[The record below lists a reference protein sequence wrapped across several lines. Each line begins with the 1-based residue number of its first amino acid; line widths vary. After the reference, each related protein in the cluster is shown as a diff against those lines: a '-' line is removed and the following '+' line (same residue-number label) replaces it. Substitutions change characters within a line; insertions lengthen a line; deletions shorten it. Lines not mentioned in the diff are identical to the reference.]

1 MLVVPHQET
10 TMAIAIT
17 VQQFL
22 NASRLPFDV
31 VAHPHSRTSLQSAR
45 AAHIAPLQLG
55 KAVLLEENGQ
65 LVMAVLPA
73 AMHVHLGTLRRQFNR
88 DFGMA
93 TEQRVRQTFG
103 DCEPGA
109 IPALGGA
116 YGIETIWDDSLM
128 NSADL
133 YFEAGDHEHL
143 VHVRTEDFL
152 ELVRECKHGDFG
164 VPV

>member
-1 MLVVPHQET
+1 
-10 TMAIAIT
+10 MATAIT

-22 NASRLPFDV
+22 DESRLPFELV
-31 VAHPHSRTSLQSAR
+31 THPHSSTSLQSAR
-45 AAHIAPLQLG
+45 AAHIAPLQLA
-55 KAVLLEENGQ
+55 KAVLLEVQGQ

-73 AMHVHLGTLRRQFNR
+73 TMHLHLGTLRHQFKR

-93 TEQRVRQTFG
+93 TEQTVRQTFG

-128 NSADL
+128 DCADL

-152 ELVRECKHGDFG
+152 ELVRECQHGDFS
-164 VPV
+164 VPL

>member
-1 MLVVPHQET
+1 MT
-10 TMAIAIT
+10 TATT

-22 NASRLPFDV
+22 DESRLPFDLV
-31 VAHPHSRTSLQSAR
+31 THPHSSTSLQSAK
-45 AAHIAPLQLG
+45 AAHIAPLQLA
-55 KAVLLEENGQ
+55 KAVLLEEHGQ

-73 AMHVHLGTLRRQFNR
+73 TKHVHLGTLRHQFKR

-93 TEQRVRQTFG
+93 TEQTVRQTFG
-103 DCEPGA
+103 DCESGA
-109 IPALGGA
+109 IPALGAA

>member
-1 MLVVPHQET
+1 
-10 TMAIAIT
+10 MATAIT
-17 VQQFL
+17 VRQFL
-22 NASRLPFDV
+22 DESRLPFELV
-31 VAHPHSRTSLQSAR
+31 THPHSSTSLQSAR
-45 AAHIAPLQLG
+45 AAHIAPLQLA
-55 KAVLLEENGQ
+55 KAVLLEVQGQ

-73 AMHVHLGTLRRQFNR
+73 TMHLHLGTLRHHFKR

-93 TEQRVRQTFG
+93 TEQTVRQTFG
-103 DCEPGA
+103 DCDPGA

-128 NSADL
+128 DCADL

-152 ELVRECKHGDFG
+152 ELVRECQHGDFS
-164 VPV
+164 VPL

>member
-1 MLVVPHQET
+1 
-10 TMAIAIT
+10 MATAIT
-17 VQQFL
+17 VQQYL
-22 NASRLPFDV
+22 DESRLPFDLV
-31 VAHPHSRTSLQSAR
+31 THAHSSTSLQSAR
-45 AAHIAPLQLG
+45 AAHIAPLQLA
-55 KAVLLEENGQ
+55 KAVLLEVHGQ

-73 AMHVHLGTLRRQFNR
+73 TRHVHLGAMRQRFKR

-93 TEQRVRQTFG
+93 TELAVRQTFG
-103 DCEPGA
+103 DCELGA

-152 ELVRECKHGDFG
+152 ELVRECQHGDFS
-164 VPV
+164 VPL